1 MSKLRS
7 DSKWTGLSA
16 EQRETLEGWLFE
28 ENVGYREAL
37 DRAQKEFGITASVRS
52 LAEFYQHLARERM
65 KAEVGELKDVCKEI
79 EDVDVDWE
87 VLGGTAIALV
97 AKRAI
102 HLAVDSPDRVKE
114 LVSLGRLLVANE
126 ALEIKKRWLEMEEER
141 WDCEV
146 GKEKAMEL
154 RREMAEAKV
163 ERMFAL
169 KPAAG
174 KKDEG
179 VKSAGGATGKEAR

>member
-7 DSKWTGLSA
+7 DSKWTGLSP
-16 EQRETLEGWLFE
+16 EQQETLEGWLFE

-37 DRAQKEFGITASVRS
+37 ERAQKEFGITASVRS

-79 EDVDVDWE
+79 EAVDVDWE
-87 VLGGTAIALV
+87 ALGGTAIALV

-102 HLAVDSPDRVKE
+102 HLAVDAPDKVKE

-126 ALEIKKRWLEMEEER
+126 AQEIKKRWLVMEEDRRDIEMEKELARDRRIER
-141 WDCEV
+141 
-146 GKEKAMEL
+146 A
-154 RREMAEAKV
+154 RAEMAQ
-163 ERMFAL
+163 RYQQ
-169 KPAAG
+169 KPTGGKAG
-174 KKDEG
+174 
-179 VKSAGGATGKEAR
+179 

>member
-52 LAEFYQHLARERM
+52 LAEFYQYLARERM

-87 VLGGTAIALV
+87 RLGGTAIALV

-141 WDCEV
+141 WDRQV
-146 GKEKAMEL
+146 GKENAMQYICEQAG
-154 RREMAEAKV
+154 REV
-163 ERMFAL
+163 EQMFSR
-169 KPAAG
+169 KPTAG
-174 KKDEG
+174 KTGDGPNVPERAK
-179 VKSAGGATGKEAR
+179 GKEV